1 MGPGRR
7 FFNFMD
13 RKAVL
18 GHHAAMNKLTA
29 LFLALALLG
38 CDRSH
43 SQIYVRSGLTAQQLR
58 YVNGVAQEYGQLNFT
73 IHTLLTD
80 VYANPNP
87 TTAARHMVWVEIPI
101 WRLKNG
107 QKVPGKTRIQ
117 VFHLL
122 APEVHAIFTEIFHG
136 PERFPIKEIGG
147 FQWRRGNLRSLHNY
161 GLAIDI
167 NPQENPQISQDGR
180 VLVGESWQPGLNPY
194 SITPNGD
201 VVRAF
206 TRRAWVWGANFR
218 RPDYMHFGFYENKSR
233 VPFKRR

>member
-1 MGPGRR
+1 MGPGHR

-18 GHHAAMNKLTA
+18 GHHAAMKKLTA

-136 PERFPIKEIGG
+136 PVIIIAALPSVNEELQKSSVMSPDGTSSIFL
-147 FQWRRGNLRSLHNY
+147 RRL
-161 GLAIDI
+161 
-167 NPQENPQISQDGR
+167 
-180 VLVGESWQPGLNPY
+180 W
-194 SITPNGD
+194 
-201 VVRAF
+201 
-206 TRRAWVWGANFR
+206 
-218 RPDYMHFGFYENKSR
+218 K
-233 VPFKRR
+233 